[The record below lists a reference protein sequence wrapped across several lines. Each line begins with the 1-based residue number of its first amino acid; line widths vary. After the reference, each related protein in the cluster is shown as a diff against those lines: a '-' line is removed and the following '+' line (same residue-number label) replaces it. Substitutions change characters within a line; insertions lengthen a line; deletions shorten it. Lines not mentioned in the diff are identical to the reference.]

1 MTGGRGAASTESG
14 DPVVRLMTGYH
25 RSVWWWMSATCGA
38 LAVAAALA
46 VLVVGTSAPA
56 SVQLTRSVPGTG
68 AARSYDIIVSAP
80 DSGGPGNGG
89 SGNTGGW
96 TANPAALDGL
106 SGGITL
112 KQYEA
117 INKLPGVAV
126 AAPLTMVGYVPF
138 TVSAPMAIP
147 AQVRRSAAP
156 TGVTLTVRLRSDNGL
171 STVTWDD
178 VTVAYPTVNPSTLA
192 VKLSWTFQLPLVAVD
207 PAAEARLLNLD
218 GAVTSGSYLPE
229 TPTGTGTGPV
239 PMLMAG
245 SLASG
250 EAAQVTI
257 DSPASATATLTTASA
272 YQQLVGEVTSTP
284 GKISGY
290 WTAGPVT
297 YAPAPGGAL
306 TPEPVST
313 NLAAAWNGAYQWAGQ
328 PAEASALDV
337 PFRTLTQHTALAGGA
352 TVQGVGVF
360 DPAKVASAPATP
372 SPYSPQLLT
381 GADQR
386 SRQLLGGQPL
396 APDGDPA
403 DYAGSAAS
411 LVVPL
416 ADIGAFTS
424 GYAAAASTRPASTR
438 PASTRPIGV
447 IRVRVAGAAGD
458 TTASEDKI
466 SAVAQ
471 EIVRATGLRVQPV
484 VGTTA
489 TTRVVAL
496 PAGLHGRPP
505 LLVDE
510 VWYRSDV
517 RTTVWTGLGL
527 DSIVLVELQLLAG
540 EVGIGWGTWRLLRSR
555 RRELATLRALG
566 WRRRQ
571 LAGRLLAEFAP
582 AAVIAV
588 AAAALAG
595 YAIGAALAGRLEWA
609 WLLLCV
615 PVVIAAVIPWA
626 RHTLRAARGTAG
638 VPRGDRPR
646 WRGRLPGWRPARPG
660 PAAAPARLVRRRLR
674 AGSRKLLRTLVI
686 AGASVAFSLEV
697 AARWAFA
704 GASTSW
710 TQRPVTGQGA
720 FVDGAAVLIV
730 VLMATF
736 TVADLDWVALRERAV
751 EVRTLRA
758 IGWSALDLARL
769 TLRNAVWPGLLG
781 GLIAGGTDL
790 LVGLPASGAAPLRLI
805 ALVVLATVSGIT
817 LSLVANGLCTY
828 SEIRMEASNN

>member
-1 MTGGRGAASTESG
+1 
-14 DPVVRLMTGYH
+14 MTGYH
-25 RSVWWWMSATCGA
+25 RSVWWWMSAACGG
-38 LAVAAALA
+38 LAVAVALA
-46 VLVVGTSAPA
+46 VLIVGTSAPA
-56 SVQLTRSVPGTG
+56 SVQLSGSLPGTG
-68 AARSYDIIVSAP
+68 AARSYDIVVSAADP
-80 DSGGPGNGG
+80 GGAGD
-89 SGNTGGW
+89 TGGW
-96 TANPAALDGL
+96 TEKPAALDAF

-112 KQYEA
+112 AQYNA
-117 INKLPGVAV
+117 IGKLPGVEV

-138 TVSAPMAIP
+138 TVSAPMVIP
-147 AQVRRSAAP
+147 ASVRAAKP

-178 VTVAYPTVNPSTLA
+178 VTLAYPTVKPSTLS

-207 PAAEARLLNLD
+207 PAAEAKLLHLN

-229 TPTGTGTGPV
+229 TAGQGTGPV

-245 SLASG
+245 SLASN
-250 EAAQVTI
+250 EAAQVTV

-284 GKISGY
+284 GTISGY
-290 WTAGPVT
+290 WTAGRVT
-297 YAPAPGGAL
+297 YSTTAGGVL
-306 TPEPVST
+306 TPEPVAT
-313 NLAAAWNGAYQWAGQ
+313 DLATAWNGAYLWAGQ
-328 PAEASALDV
+328 PSDASALDV
-337 PFRTLTQHTALAGGA
+337 PFRTLTEHTALAGGA
-352 TVQGVGVF
+352 TVRAVGVF
-360 DPAKVASAPATP
+360 DPAKVGSAPATP
-372 SPYSPQLLT
+372 SPYSPELLT
-381 GADQR
+381 GADER
-386 SRQLLGGQPL
+386 SRQLLGWQPL
-396 APDGDPA
+396 TPDDDPA

-424 GYAAAASTRPASTR
+424 GYSGAASTGQASTG
-438 PASTRPIGV
+438 PIGV

-458 TTASEDKI
+458 TAASEGKI

-484 VGTTA
+484 LGTTV

-510 VWYRSDV
+510 VWYHSDV
-517 RTTVWTGLGL
+517 RTTVWAGLGV

-566 WRRRQ
+566 WRRAQ
-571 LAGRLLAEFAP
+571 LAARLLTEFAP

-595 YAIGAALAGRLEWA
+595 YAIGAVLAGRLEWV

-615 PVVIAAVIPWA
+615 PVVVAVAIPLA
-626 RHTLRAARGTAG
+626 RRPLRAAKVTGLAG
-638 VPRGDRPR
+638 VPRGDWPR
-646 WRGRLPGWRPARPG
+646 WRGRRPGWRPARPG
-660 PAAAPARLVRRRLR
+660 RGSTPAFLIRRQLRLR
-674 AGSRKLLRTLVI
+674 AGSRRLLRTLVI
-686 AGASVAFSLEV
+686 AGASVALSLQV

-704 GASTSW
+704 GAATSW
-710 TQRPVTGQGA
+710 AQRPVTGLGA
-720 FVDGAAVLIV
+720 FVDSAAVLIV

-736 TVADLDWVALRERAV
+736 TAADLDLVALRDRAV

-758 IGWSALDLARL
+758 LGWSALDLARI
-769 TLRNAVWPGLLG
+769 TLRNALWPGLSG
-781 GLIAGGTDL
+781 GLIAGGADL
-790 LVGLPASGAAPLRLI
+790 LAGLPASGAAAPRLI
-805 ALVVLATVSGIT
+805 ALVALSGAAGIA
-817 LSLVANGLCTY
+817 LSLLANGLSTY
-828 SEIRMEASNN
+828 SLLRTEASNN

>member
-1 MTGGRGAASTESG
+1 
-14 DPVVRLMTGYH
+14 MTGYH

-38 LAVAAALA
+38 LAVGVAIA

-56 SVQLTRSVPGTG
+56 SVQLTGGLPGTG
-68 AARSYDIIVSAP
+68 AARSYDIIVSAAN
-80 DSGGPGNGG
+80 SGRAGD
-89 SGNTGGW
+89 TGGW

-112 KQYEA
+112 AQYEA
-117 INKLPGVAV
+117 ISKLPGVAV

-138 TVSAPMAIP
+138 TVSAPMTIP
-147 AQVRRSAAP
+147 AQVRAAIP

-178 VTVAYPTVNPSTLA
+178 VTLAYPTVKPSTLT
-192 VKLSWTFQLPLVAVD
+192 VKLSWTFQLPLVAID
-207 PAAEARLLNLD
+207 PAAEARLLNLS
-218 GAVTSGSYLPE
+218 GAVSSGSYLPE
-229 TPTGTGTGPV
+229 AAGPGTGPV

-245 SLASG
+245 SLASN
-250 EAAQVTI
+250 ETAQVTI
-257 DSPASATATLTTASA
+257 DSPAGATATLTTASA

-284 GKISGY
+284 GTISGY
-290 WTAGPVT
+290 WTTGPVT
-297 YAPAPGGAL
+297 YAPATDGVL
-306 TPEPVST
+306 TPEPVAA
-313 NLAAAWNGAYQWAGQ
+313 NLATAWNGAYLWAGQ
-328 PAEASALDV
+328 PAQASALDV
-337 PFRTLTQHTALAGGA
+337 PFRTLTQHTALAAGA
-352 TVQGVGVF
+352 TVRAIGVF

-372 SPYSPQLLT
+372 SPYSPELLT
-381 GADQR
+381 GADER
-386 SRQLLGGQPL
+386 SRQLLDWQPL
-396 APDGDPA
+396 APDDDPA

-424 GYAAAASTRPASTR
+424 GYSGTASTGRTR
-438 PASTRPIGV
+438 TGPIGV
-447 IRVRVAGAAGD
+447 IRVQVAGAAGD
-458 TTASEDKI
+458 TAASEDKI

-484 VGTTA
+484 LGTTV
-489 TTRVVAL
+489 TTREVAL

-517 RTTVWTGLGL
+517 RTTVWTGLGV

-566 WRRRQ
+566 WQRRQ

-582 AAVIAV
+582 TAVIAV

-615 PVVIAAVIPWA
+615 PVVIAAVTPRA
-626 RHTLRAARGTAG
+626 RWLGRWPGGRAAR
-638 VPRGDRPR
+638 P
-646 WRGRLPGWRPARPG
+646 GRDGPPAF
-660 PAAAPARLVRRRLR
+660 LIRRQLRLR
-674 AGSRKLLRTLVI
+674 AGSRRLLRTLVI
-686 AGASVAFSLEV
+686 AGASLALSLQV

-704 GASTSW
+704 GAATAW
-710 TQRPVTGQGA
+710 AQRPLTGLGVL
-720 FVDGAAVLIV
+720 VDGAAVLIV

-736 TVADLDWVALRERAV
+736 TVADLDLVALRERAV

-758 IGWSALDLARL
+758 IGWPALDLARI
-769 TLRNAVWPGLLG
+769 TLRNAVWPGLSG
-781 GLIAGGTDL
+781 GLIAGGADL
-790 LVGLPASGAAPLRLI
+790 LAGLPASGAAPLRLT
-805 ALVVLATVSGIT
+805 ALVVTAAASGIA
-817 LSLVANGLCTY
+817 LSLLANGLSTY
-828 SEIRMEASNN
+828 SLLRAEASKN

>member
-1 MTGGRGAASTESG
+1 
-14 DPVVRLMTGYH
+14 MTGYH

-38 LAVAAALA
+38 LAVAVALA
-46 VLVVGTSAPA
+46 VLIVGTAAPA
-56 SVQLTRSVPGTG
+56 SVQLTGAVPGTG
-68 AARSYDIIVSAP
+68 AARSYDIVVSARN
-80 DSGGPGNGG
+80 SAGAGA
-89 SGNTGGW
+89 SGGW

-112 KQYEA
+112 GQYDA
-117 INKLPGVAV
+117 IRNLPGVEV

-147 AQVRRSAAP
+147 AQVRAAAP

-178 VTVAYPTVNPSTLA
+178 VTLAYPTLKPSTLS

-207 PAAEARLLNLD
+207 PAAEARLLNLS
-218 GAVTSGSYLPE
+218 GALTSGSYLPE
-229 TPTGTGTGPV
+229 AAGPGTGPV

-245 SLASG
+245 SLASN

-257 DSPASATATLTTASA
+257 DSPAGATATLTTASA
-272 YQQLVGEVTSTP
+272 YRQLVGEVTSTP
-284 GKISGY
+284 GTISGY
-290 WTAGPVT
+290 WTTGPVT
-297 YAPAPGGAL
+297 YAPAADGVL

-313 NLAAAWNGAYQWAGQ
+313 DLAAAWNGAYLWAGQ
-328 PAEASALDV
+328 PAQASALDV

-352 TVQGVGVF
+352 TVRAVGVF
-360 DPAKVASAPATP
+360 DPAKVGGAPATP
-372 SPYSPQLLT
+372 SPYSPELLT
-381 GADQR
+381 GADER
-386 SRQLLGGQPL
+386 TRQLLGGHPL
-396 APDGDPA
+396 APDDDPA
-403 DYAGSAAS
+403 DYAGSAAA

-416 ADIGAFTS
+416 ADIGAFTGGYS
-424 GYAAAASTRPASTR
+424 GEESTGLTSTG
-438 PASTRPIGV
+438 PIGV

-458 TTASEDKI
+458 TAASEDKI

-484 VGTTA
+484 LGTTV

-517 RTTVWTGLGL
+517 RTTVWAGLGV

-566 WRRRQ
+566 WQRRQ

-582 AAVIAV
+582 TAVIAV

-595 YAIGAALAGRLEWA
+595 YAIGAVLAGRLEWA

-615 PVVIAAVIPWA
+615 PAVIAAFIP
-626 RHTLRAARGTAG
+626 RAWYTPLAAWVTGLTG
-638 VPRGDRPR
+638 EPHGDRPR
-646 WRGRLPGWRPARPG
+646 WRGRLPGRQSARQERAGSPAF
-660 PAAAPARLVRRRLR
+660 LVRRRLR
-674 AGSRKLLRTLVI
+674 LRAGPRRLLRTLLI
-686 AGASVAFSLEV
+686 AGASVALSLQV

-704 GASTSW
+704 GAATSW
-710 TQRPVTGQGA
+710 TQRPVTGQGT

-736 TVADLDWVALRERAV
+736 TVADLDWVALRERAA

-758 IGWSALDLARL
+758 IGWSAPGLARL
-769 TLRNAVWPGLLG
+769 TSRNAVWPGLSG
-781 GLIAGGTDL
+781 GLIAGGADL
-790 LVGLPASGAAPLRLI
+790 LIGLPAAGAAPPRLI
-805 ALVVLATVSGIT
+805 ALVALAAACGIASSLIANF
-817 LSLVANGLCTY
+817 LSTY
-828 SEIRMEASNN
+828 SVIRAESSNN

>member
-1 MTGGRGAASTESG
+1 
-14 DPVVRLMTGYH
+14 MTGYH

-38 LAVAAALA
+38 LAVAVAIA

-56 SVQLTRSVPGTG
+56 SVQLSGGLQGTG
-68 AARSYDIIVSAP
+68 AARSYDIVVSARNATGAG
-80 DSGGPGNGG
+80 DS
-89 SGNTGGW
+89 GGW

-112 KQYEA
+112 RQYEA
-117 INKLPGVAV
+117 IGKLPGVEA
-126 AAPLTMVGYVPF
+126 AAPLTLVGYVPF
-138 TVSAPMAIP
+138 TVSAPMTIP
-147 AQVRRSAAP
+147 AQVRAATP

-178 VTVAYPTVNPSTLA
+178 VTLAYPTVKPSTLS

-207 PAAEARLLNLD
+207 PAAEARLLNLS

-229 TPTGTGTGPV
+229 AAGPGTGPV

-245 SLASG
+245 SLASN
-250 EAAQVTI
+250 ETAQVTI
-257 DSPASATATLTTASA
+257 DSPAGATATLTTASA

-284 GKISGY
+284 GTISGY
-290 WTAGPVT
+290 WTTGPVT
-297 YAPAPGGAL
+297 YSPAADGVLA
-306 TPEPVST
+306 PEPVST
-313 NLAAAWNGAYQWAGQ
+313 GVATAWNGAYLWAGQ
-328 PAEASALDV
+328 PAQASALDV

-352 TVQGVGVF
+352 TVRAVGVF

-372 SPYSPQLLT
+372 SPYRPELLT
-381 GADQR
+381 GADER
-386 SRQLLGGQPL
+386 SRQLLDWQPL

-424 GYAAAASTRPASTR
+424 GYSGTASAA
-438 PASTRPIGV
+438 PIGV

-458 TTASEDKI
+458 TAASEAKI

-484 VGTTA
+484 LGTTV
-489 TTRVVAL
+489 TTREVAL

-517 RTTVWTGLGL
+517 RTTVWTGLGV
-527 DSIVLVELQLLAG
+527 DSILLVELQLLAG
-540 EVGIGWGTWRLLRSR
+540 EVGIGWGAWRLLRSR

-566 WRRRQ
+566 WQRRQ

-582 AAVIAV
+582 TAVIAV

-595 YAIGAALAGRLEWA
+595 YAIGEALAGRLEWA
-609 WLLLCV
+609 WLLVCV
-615 PVVIAAVIPWA
+615 PVAVAAGIAWA
-626 RHTLRAARGTAG
+626 RHTRLAARVTGLATA
-638 VPRGDRPR
+638 PRGDWR
-646 WRGRLPGWRPARPG
+646 WRLPGWRAARPG
-660 PAAAPARLVRRRLR
+660 RDGPPAFLIRRQLRLR
-674 AGSRKLLRTLVI
+674 AGSRRLLRTLVI
-686 AGASVAFSLEV
+686 AGAAVALSLQV

-704 GASTSW
+704 GAATSW
-710 TQRPVTGQGA
+710 AQRPVTGPGA

-736 TVADLDWVALRERAV
+736 TAADLDLVALRERAV

-758 IGWSALDLARL
+758 IGWSALDLTTITA
-769 TLRNAVWPGLLG
+769 RNAVWPGLAG
-781 GLIAGGTDL
+781 GLIAGGADL
-790 LVGLPASGAAPLRLI
+790 LAGLPASGAAPLRLT
-805 ALVVLATVSGIT
+805 ALVALAAASGIA
-817 LSLVANGLCTY
+817 LSLVANGLSTY
-828 SEIRMEASNN
+828 SLLRTEASKN

>member
-1 MTGGRGAASTESG
+1 
-14 DPVVRLMTGYH
+14 MTGYH
-25 RSVWWWMSATCGA
+25 RSVWWWMSVSCGG
-38 LAVAAALA
+38 LAVAIALA
-46 VLVVGTSAPA
+46 VLVVGTSTPA
-56 SVQLTRSVPGTG
+56 SVQLTGSVTGTG

-80 DSGGPGNGG
+80 DPGGDDNSGGL
-89 SGNTGGW
+89 TEK
-96 TANPAALDGL
+96 PATLDNL

-112 KQYEA
+112 AQYDA
-117 INKLPGVAV
+117 IRKLPGVAV

-138 TVSAPMAIP
+138 TVSAPMTIP
-147 AQVRRSAAP
+147 ASVRAAKP

-178 VTVAYPTVNPSTLA
+178 LTVAYPTVKPSTLS
-192 VKLSWTFQLPLVAVD
+192 VRLSWTFQLPLVAVD
-207 PAAEARLLNLD
+207 PAAEARLLNLN

-229 TPTGTGTGPV
+229 TAAQGSGPV

-245 SLASG
+245 SIASD

-257 DSPASATATLTTASA
+257 DSPVDDTATLTTARA

-284 GKISGY
+284 GTISGY
-290 WTAGPVT
+290 WTAGPVA
-297 YAPAPGGAL
+297 YANSSPGAL
-306 TPEPVST
+306 TPEPVAT
-313 NLAAAWNGAYQWAGQ
+313 DLAAAWNGAYLWAGQ
-328 PAEASALDV
+328 PAQASALDV
-337 PFRTLTQHTALAGGA
+337 SFRTLTEHAALAGGA
-352 TVQGVGVF
+352 TVRAVGVF
-360 DPAKVASAPATP
+360 DPAKVAGAPATP
-372 SPYSPQLLT
+372 SPYSPELLT

-403 DYAGSAAS
+403 DYGRSGAS

-416 ADIGAFTS
+416 ADIGAFTHGYS
-424 GYAAAASTRPASTR
+424 GAASTGQASTG
-438 PASTRPIGV
+438 PIGT
-447 IRVRVAGAAGD
+447 IRVRVAGAEGD
-458 TTASEDKI
+458 TAASEDKI

-471 EIVRATGLRVQPV
+471 EIVRATGLHVQPV
-484 VGTTA
+484 LGTTV

-527 DSIVLVELQLLAG
+527 DSLVLVELQLLAG

-582 AAVIAV
+582 TAVIAV

-595 YAIGAALAGRLEWA
+595 YAIGAALDGRPEWT
-609 WLLLCV
+609 WLLLCAAA
-615 PVVIAAVIPWA
+615 VIAAVIPQA
-626 RHTLRAARGTAG
+626 RHTLLAAR
-638 VPRGDRPR
+638 VRGLAAAPPGDWPR
-646 WRGRLPGWRPARPG
+646 WRARVPRWWSTRPG
-660 PAAAPARLVRRRLR
+660 RAGGPARLVRRQLR
-674 AGSRKLLRTLVI
+674 AGSRRLLRTVVI
-686 AGASVAFSLEV
+686 AGASVALSLEV

-704 GASTSW
+704 GAATSW
-710 TQRPVTGQGA
+710 TQRPATGQGA
-720 FVDGAAVLIV
+720 FVDGAAVLVV

-736 TVADLDWVALRERAV
+736 TAADLDWVALRERAV
-751 EVRTLRA
+751 EVRTLRG
-758 IGWSALDLARL
+758 IGWSGLDVARL
-769 TLRNAVWPGLLG
+769 TLRNAARPGLWG

-805 ALVVLATVSGIT
+805 ALVVLAAASGIA
-817 LSLVANGLCTY
+817 LSLLANGLSTY
-828 SEIRMEASNN
+828 SVIRAEASNN

>member
-1 MTGGRGAASTESG
+1 
-14 DPVVRLMTGYH
+14 MTGYH
-25 RSVWWWMSATCGA
+25 RSVWWWMSVTCGA
-38 LAVAAALA
+38 LAVGVAFA

-56 SVQLTRSVPGTG
+56 SVQLTGSMPGTG
-68 AARSYDIIVSAP
+68 AARSYDIVVSAP
-80 DSGGPGNGG
+80 DSGGGG
-89 SGNTGGW
+89 DTGGW
-96 TANPAALDGL
+96 TVKPAALEGR

-112 KQYEA
+112 SQYDA
-117 INKLPGVAV
+117 IRKLPGVAV

-147 AQVRRSAAP
+147 ARVRDAAP
-156 TGVTLTVRLRSDNGL
+156 IGVTLTVRLRSDNGL

-178 VTVAYPTVNPSTLA
+178 VTVAYPTVKPSTLS

-207 PAAEARLLNLD
+207 PAAEARLLNLN

-229 TPTGTGTGPV
+229 VTAPRTGPV

-245 SLASG
+245 SLAG
-250 EAAQVTI
+250 DEVAQVTI

-284 GKISGY
+284 GNISGY
-290 WTAGPVT
+290 WTTGSVT
-297 YAPAPGGAL
+297 YAAGPGSAL
-306 TPEPVST
+306 APEPVST
-313 NLAAAWNGAYQWAGQ
+313 DLATAWNGAYLWAGQ

-337 PFRTLTQHTALAGGA
+337 PFRTLTEHAALAGGA
-352 TVQGVGVF
+352 TVQAVGVF
-360 DPAKVASAPATP
+360 DPAKVTSAPATP
-372 SPYSPQLLT
+372 SPYSPELLT

-386 SRQLLGGQPL
+386 SRQLLRGQPL
-396 APDGDPA
+396 ASDGDPA
-403 DYAGSAAS
+403 DYARSAAS

-424 GYAAAASTRPASTR
+424 GYAGAASTA
-438 PASTRPIGV
+438 PIGV
-447 IRVRVAGAAGD
+447 IRVRVAGAGGD
-458 TTASEDKI
+458 TAASEDKI

-471 EIVRATGLRVQPV
+471 EIVRATGLSVQPV
-484 VGTTA
+484 LGTTV
-489 TTRVVAL
+489 TTREVAL

-527 DSIVLVELQLLAG
+527 DSIVLVELQLFAG

-566 WRRRQ
+566 WPRRQ
-571 LAGRLLAEFAP
+571 LAGRLLAQFAP
-582 AAVIAV
+582 TVIIAV

-595 YAIGAALAGRLEWA
+595 YAIGAALDGGLEWA
-609 WLLLCV
+609 WPLLCV
-615 PVVIAAVIPWA
+615 PAVIVAVTPRA
-626 RHTLRAARGTAG
+626 RRQLLAAKVTGLTESLHG
-638 VPRGDRPR
+638 DWPRWQGRLPR
-646 WRGRLPGWRPARPG
+646 WRSTRRGRAD
-660 PAAAPARLVRRRLR
+660 APARLVRRRLR
-674 AGSRKLLRTLVI
+674 AGSRRLLRTLVI
-686 AGASVAFSLEV
+686 AGASVALSLQV

-704 GASTSW
+704 GAATSW
-710 TQRPVTGQGA
+710 TQRPVTWQGTL
-720 FVDGAAVLIV
+720 VDGAAVLIV

-758 IGWSALDLARL
+758 IGWSVLDLAGL
-769 TLRNAVWPGLLG
+769 TLRNAVWPGLCG
-781 GLIAGGTDL
+781 GLIAGGADL

-805 ALVVLATVSGIT
+805 VLVVLAAASGT
-817 LSLVANGLCTY
+817 ALSLLANGLSAY
-828 SEIRMEASNN
+828 SVIRAEASNN

>member
-1 MTGGRGAASTESG
+1 
-14 DPVVRLMTGYH
+14 MTGYH

-38 LAVAAALA
+38 LALAVALA
-46 VLVVGTSAPA
+46 VLIVGTSAPA
-56 SVQLTRSVPGTG
+56 SVQLTGTVPVTG
-68 AARSYDIIVSAP
+68 AARSYDIVVSARNAAGAG
-80 DSGGPGNGG
+80 DS
-89 SGNTGGW
+89 GGW

-112 KQYEA
+112 AQYQA
-117 INKLPGVAV
+117 ISKLPGVEV

-147 AQVRRSAAP
+147 AQVRAAKP

-178 VTVAYPTVNPSTLA
+178 VTLAYPTVKPSTLS

-207 PAAEARLLNLD
+207 PAAEARLLNLN

-229 TPTGTGTGPV
+229 TATQGPV

-245 SLASG
+245 SLASN

-284 GKISGY
+284 GTISGY
-290 WTAGPVT
+290 WTTGPVT
-297 YAPAPGGAL
+297 YSPGTGGVL
-306 TPEPVST
+306 TPVPVST
-313 NLAAAWNGAYQWAGQ
+313 GPAAAWNGAYLWAGQ

-337 PFRTLTQHTALAGGA
+337 PFRTLTEHTALTGGA
-352 TVQGVGVF
+352 AVRAVGVF
-360 DPAKVASAPATP
+360 DPAKVGSAPATP
-372 SPYSPQLLT
+372 SPYSPELLT
-381 GADQR
+381 GADER
-386 SRQLLGGQPL
+386 SRHLLGWQPL

-416 ADIGAFTS
+416 ADVEAFTS
-424 GYAAAASTRPASTR
+424 GYSGEASAA
-438 PASTRPIGV
+438 PIGV

-458 TTASEDKI
+458 TAASEDKI

-484 VGTTA
+484 LGTSV
-489 TTRVVAL
+489 TTRQVAL

-517 RTTVWTGLGL
+517 RATIWTGLGV

-566 WRRRQ
+566 WRRGQ

-582 AAVIAV
+582 TAVIAL

-595 YAIGAALAGRLEWA
+595 YAIGAVLAGRLEWA

-615 PVVIAAVIPWA
+615 PAVLAAAIPRAW
-626 RHTLRAARGTAG
+626 HTPLAAWVRGPAG
-638 VPRGDRPR
+638 APRGGRAR
-646 WRGRLPGWRPARPG
+646 WRGRLPSWRPTRHRRAG
-660 PAAAPARLVRRRLR
+660 SPAFLVRRQLRLQ
-674 AGSRKLLRTLVI
+674 AGPRRLLRTLLI
-686 AGASVAFSLEV
+686 AGASVALSLQV
-697 AARWAFA
+697 AARWAFT
-704 GASTSW
+704 GAATSW
-710 TQRPVTGQGA
+710 TQRPVTGQA
-720 FVDGAAVLIV
+720 TLVDGAAVLIV

-758 IGWSALDLARL
+758 IGWSAPGLARL
-769 TLRNAVWPGLLG
+769 TSRNAVWPGLSG
-781 GLIAGGTDL
+781 GLIAGGADL
-790 LVGLPASGAAPLRLI
+790 LIGLPATGAAPLRLI
-805 ALVVLATVSGIT
+805 ALVALTAASGIA
-817 LSLVANGLCTY
+817 LSLIASGLSTY
-828 SEIRMEASNN
+828 SAVREETSNN

>member
-1 MTGGRGAASTESG
+1 
-14 DPVVRLMTGYH
+14 MTGYH
-25 RSVWWWMSATCGA
+25 RSVWWWMSVTCGA
-38 LAVAAALA
+38 LAVAVALA

-56 SVQLTRSVPGTG
+56 SVQLTGSVPGTS
-68 AARSYDIIVSAP
+68 AARSYDIIVSP
-80 DSGGPGNGG
+80 PQSGRAGN
-89 SGNTGGW
+89 SDGW
-96 TANPAALDGL
+96 TDNPGALDGL

-112 KQYEA
+112 AQYDA
-117 INKLPGVAV
+117 IRKLAGVAV

-147 AQVRRSAAP
+147 AAVRATRP

-178 VTVAYPTVNPSTLA
+178 VTVAYPTLKPSTLS

-207 PAAEARLLNLD
+207 PAAEAQLLNLD

-229 TPTGTGTGPV
+229 GAAPGTGPV

-245 SLASG
+245 SLGSN
-250 EAAQVTI
+250 ETAQVTI
-257 DSPASATATLTTASA
+257 DSPAGNTATLTTASA
-272 YQQLVGEVTSTP
+272 YHQLVGEVTSTP
-284 GKISGY
+284 GTISGY
-290 WTAGPVT
+290 WTATPVT
-297 YAPAPGGAL
+297 YAPAPGGPL
-306 TPEPVST
+306 MPVPVAT
-313 NLAAAWNGAYQWAGQ
+313 ELAAAWNGAYLWAGQ
-328 PAEASALDV
+328 PAQASALDV
-337 PFRTLTQHTALAGGA
+337 PFRTLTEHTALAVGA
-352 TVQGVGVF
+352 AVQAVGVF
-360 DPAKVASAPATP
+360 DAAKVASAPATP
-372 SPYSPQLLT
+372 SPYSPELLT
-381 GADQR
+381 GADER
-386 SRQLLGGQPL
+386 SRQLLDWQPL

-403 DYAGSAAS
+403 DYAGSGAS

-416 ADIGAFTS
+416 ADIGAFTTGYS
-424 GYAAAASTRPASTR
+424 GAQRTA
-438 PASTRPIGV
+438 PIGV
-447 IRVRVAGAAGD
+447 IRVRVDGAAGD
-458 TTASEDKI
+458 SAASVDKI

-484 VGTTA
+484 LGTTV
-489 TTRVVAL
+489 TTRQVAL
-496 PAGLHGRPP
+496 PAGLHGRPA

-527 DSIVLVELQLLAG
+527 DSIVLVELELLAG

-582 AAVIAV
+582 TAVIAA

-609 WLLLCV
+609 WLLLVCV
-615 PVVIAAVIPWA
+615 PAVIAAVVPRA
-626 RHTLRAARGTAG
+626 RRTLAG
-638 VPRGDRPR
+638 VKLSGLARSPRRDSR
-646 WRGRLPGWRPARPG
+646 WQGWRPSRRPVRQG
-660 PAAAPARLVRRRLR
+660 QADVSARLVRGRLR
-674 AGSRKLLRTLVI
+674 AGSRRLLLRTLVI
-686 AGASVAFSLEV
+686 AGATVAFSLQV

-704 GASTSW
+704 GEATSW
-710 TQRPVTGQGA
+710 TQRPVTAQGML
-720 FVDGAAVLIV
+720 VDGTAVLIV

-769 TLRNAVWPGLLG
+769 TARNAVWAGLAG

-805 ALVVLATVSGIT
+805 ALVALAAASGVA
-817 LSLVANGLCTY
+817 LSLLASGLSTY
-828 SEIRMEASNN
+828 SVIRAEASNN